1 MSEIALVTGGAG
13 ALGGAVV
20 KALVA
25 RGDRVAIFD
34 GLSAKQRADE
44 LAAELGRDNVVVA
57 TGDLASLETW
67 KSGLAIV
74 KAAFGEAPSLAALV
88 AGGWQ
93 GGKPLHETADDA
105 AFTAMMSSNTQTV
118 HNALVSLLPA
128 MVEKKHGSIVAIGSR
143 AVERPWTSGKAA
155 AYAASKAA
163 AVTLV
168 QVAADEV
175 LEYGVRLNAVL
186 PSTMDTRANRN
197 TMPKADPTKWVA
209 LESAAKV
216 IAFLLSDDAKDISGA
231 AIPLYGR
238 A

>member
-1 MSEIALVTGGAG
+1 M
-13 ALGGAVV
+13 

-34 GLSAKQRADE
+34 GTSAQQRADE
-44 LAAELGRDNVVVA
+44 LAAELGKDKVVVA

-67 KSGLAIV
+67 RSGLAIV
-74 KAAFGEAPSLAALV
+74 KTAFGESPSLAALI

-93 GGKPLHETADDA
+93 GGKLLHETADDA
-105 AFTAMMSSNTQTV
+105 AFTAMIASNTQTV
-118 HNALVSLLPA
+118 HNALVSLLPS
-128 MVEKKHGSIVAIGSR
+128 MVAKKHGSIVAIGSR

-155 AYAASKAA
+155 SYAASKAA
-163 AVTLV
+163 AVALV
-168 QVAADEV
+168 QVAAEEV
-175 LEYGVRLNAVL
+175 LEHGVRLNAVL
-186 PSTMDTRANRN
+186 PSTMDTRANRSA
-197 TMPKADPTKWVA
+197 MPKADPAKWVA

>member
-1 MSEIALVTGGAG
+1 MNEVALVTGGAG
-13 ALGGAVV
+13 ALGSAVV

-34 GLSAKQRADE
+34 GLRARERADE
-44 LAAELGRDNVVVA
+44 LAVELGKDRVIVA
-57 TGDLASLETW
+57 TGDLARLETW
-67 KSGLAIV
+67 KAGLEIV
-74 KAAFGEAPSLAALV
+74 KAAFGAAPSLAALV

-93 GGKPLHETADDA
+93 GGKPLHETSDDA
-105 AFTAMMSSNTQTV
+105 AFTAMIASNTQTV

-128 MVEKKHGSIVAIGSR
+128 MVEKKHGSVVAIGSR
-143 AVERPWTSGKAA
+143 AVERPWTSGTAA

-163 AVTLV
+163 AVSLV
-168 QVAADEV
+168 QVAAEEV
-175 LEYGVRLNAVL
+175 LHYGVRVNAVL

-197 TMPKADPTKWVA
+197 SMPTADFTKWVA

-216 IAFLLSDDAKDISGA
+216 IAFLLSDDAKDVSGA
-231 AIPLYGR
+231 AIPLYAR

>member
-1 MSEIALVTGGAG
+1 MNEIALVTGGAG

-34 GLSAKQRADE
+34 GTAAKARAEE
-44 LAAELGRDNVVVA
+44 LGAELGKDKVVVA

-67 KSGLAIV
+67 KSGLQVV
-74 KAAFGEAPSLAALV
+74 KAAFGGAPSLAALV

-93 GGKPLHETADDA
+93 GGKALHETADDA
-105 AFTAMMSSNTQTV
+105 TFAAMISSNTHTV
-118 HNALVSLLPA
+118 HNALLSLLPA
-128 MVEKKHGSIVAIGSR
+128 MVEKQHGSIVAIGSR
-143 AVERPWTSGKAA
+143 AVERPWTSARAA

-163 AVTLV
+163 AVSLV
-168 QVAADEV
+168 QVAAEEV
-175 LEYGVRLNAVL
+175 LQAGVRVNAVL

-197 TMPKADPTKWVA
+197 AMPKADPTKWVA

-216 IAFLLSDDAKDISGA
+216 ITFLLSDDAKDISGA

>member
-1 MSEIALVTGGAG
+1 MNEIALVTGGAG
-13 ALGGAVV
+13 ALGTALV

-34 GLSAKQRADE
+34 GTAAKQRADE
-44 LAAELGRDNVVVA
+44 LAAELGKDKVVVA

-67 KSGLAIV
+67 KNGLAIV
-74 KAAFGEAPSLAALV
+74 KSAFGDVPALAALV
-88 AGGWQ
+88 AGGWA
-93 GGKPLHETADDA
+93 GGKALSETTDDS
-105 AFTAMMSSNTQTV
+105 AFTAMMSSNAQTV
-118 HNALVSLLPA
+118 HNALISLLPA

-143 AVERPWTSGKAA
+143 AVARPWTSGKAA

-163 AVTLV
+163 AVSLV
-168 QVAADEV
+168 QVAAEEV
-175 LEYGVRLNAVL
+175 LETGVRINAVL

-197 TMPKADPTKWVA
+197 AMPKADPTKWVS

-216 IAFLLSDDAKDISGA
+216 CAFLLSDDAKDVSGA

>member
-1 MSEIALVTGGAG
+1 MGEIALVTGGAG

-34 GLSAKQRADE
+34 GESAKARAEE
-44 LAAELGRDNVVVA
+44 LASQLGNDKVIVA
-57 TGDLASLETW
+57 TGDLASLGTW
-67 KSGLAIV
+67 KEGLAVI
-74 KAAFGEAPSLAALV
+74 KAAFGDAPTLAALV

-93 GGKPLHETADDA
+93 GGKPLHETTDDA
-105 AFTAMMSSNTQTV
+105 AFSAMIASNAQTV
-118 HNALVSLLPA
+118 HNALISLLPA
-128 MVEKKHGSIVAIGSR
+128 MVEKRHGSVVAIGSR

-163 AVTLV
+163 AVALV
-168 QVAADEV
+168 QVAAEEV
-175 LEYGVRLNAVL
+175 LEHGVRLNAVL
-186 PSTMDTRANRN
+186 PSTMDTKANRMA
-197 TMPKADPTKWVA
+197 MPKADASKWVA
-209 LESAAKV
+209 LDSAAKV